1 MTTATIEL
9 ITPDLNW
16 LHSIH
21 RPESIVADH
30 FVKHPFQIVEADVNL
45 AGKPA
50 FRIDAPY
57 GVAVDNVVAVA
68 VRGMLPGLVANLPPP
83 AVTDWAI
90 RTFLATEGLV
100 GFEIMTL
107 DALARFADLP
117 APTLK
122 RCPRCRGKLREPGGE
137 VLMGVHATMVDKVTG
152 ATLRECPSA
161 LVCTMCEGLGRVPYL
176 EDGFAEKGGV
186 KIDRRALTRIVP
198 HLRGS
203 EVAFCAAPSEDGLGF
218 DIHMR
223 PYVEQGGKKTVG
235 GDWRVVLSAV
245 TEEQVVETEGGAEV
259 VAS

>member
-1 MTTATIEL
+1 MTTIEL
-9 ITPDLNW
+9 ITPDLAW
-16 LHSIH
+16 LHGIH
-21 RPESIVADH
+21 RPETMIAEH
-30 FVKHPFQIVEADVNL
+30 FVARPFQIVEADVNL

-50 FRIDAPY
+50 FRIDSPY

-68 VRGMLPGLVANLPPP
+68 VRGMLPGLVTGVPP
-83 AVTDWAI
+83 AEVTDWAI
-90 RTFLATEGLV
+90 RTFLATDGLT

-107 DALARFADLP
+107 DALARFSDLP

-161 LVCTMCEGLGRVPYL
+161 LVCTMCDGLGRVPYL
-176 EDGFAEKGGV
+176 EDGFVEKAGV

-203 EVAFCAAPSEDGLGF
+203 EVAFCTAPSEDGLGF
-218 DIHMR
+218 DIHVR

-245 TEEQVVETEGGAEV
+245 TEEKVVETEGSATV
-259 VAS
+259 VTA